1 MLGSSHDAEDAVQE
15 TLLRGWRG
23 VDRFEGRSSLRTW
36 LYTVA
41 TNVCLR
47 EIERR
52 GRRLVPV
59 DLGPAADPAD
69 GFAPLTETAWLGPL
83 PDAGITWE
91 SSPADAVYEQREA
104 VELGFIA
111 ALQHLPALQR
121 AVLVLRDVLAFSA
134 VETAEILDTTVPS
147 VTSALARARG
157 TVRTALPERS
167 QQEVLR
173 EVGDRQVRAT
183 VAAFIAAW
191 ERSDVDAVVALL
203 AEDVEMSMPP
213 YAEWYR
219 GRAAVAAFL
228 AETPL
233 RPGRRWR
240 LEPTTANGQPAL
252 SFSRLGR
259 ADRGVPHPR
268 PVGAHLRARRH
279 HGLHHLPG
287 PGGGALTPV
296 PTLAAMALPDGVAI
310 RRAVP
315 GDAEALA
322 HLHLDVWDDAYTG
335 LMPQGILDDRREKV
349 DERVE
354 RWRDIL
360 GQERPT
366 WVAEDADGLVGFSGV
381 GPARDNDVDIDL
393 ELYALYV
400 RAAYYG
406 TGVGYALFEQ
416 AVGDRA
422 AYLWVLAGNDRAIG
436 FYERQGFRLDGTED
450 EHDEGRHVRM
460 VRAGT

>member
-1 MLGSSHDAEDAVQE
+1 MTARMVTYRVKDGRADENAAYVRDVMADLAARETEGVTYSVYLLDDGVTFLHVVDEEGDGGKVQVSEAFQRFTATLLEDRCADDARAAHDDPGGEVRRMSLASEDFAEQVAPLRPGLLLHCYRMLGSSHDAEDAVQE

-59 DLGPAADPAD
+59 DLGPSADPAD
-69 GFAPLTETAWLGPL
+69 GLAAPLTETVWLGPL

-134 VETAEILDTTVPS
+134 AETAEILDTTVPS

-228 AETPL
+228 TETPL

-240 LEPTTANGQPAL
+240 LEQTTANGQPAL
-252 SFSRLGR
+252 TFSVWDEQIGAFLTHGLSVLTFGR
-259 ADRGVPHPR
+259 AGITGFTTFLD
-268 PVGAHLRARRH
+268 
-279 HGLHHLPG
+279 
-287 PGGGALTPV
+287 
-296 PTLAAMALPDGVAI
+296 PTVM
-310 RRAVP
+310 R
-315 GDAEALA
+315 
-322 HLHLDVWDDAYTG
+322 
-335 LMPQGILDDRREKV
+335 
-349 DERVE
+349 
-354 RWRDIL
+354 
-360 GQERPT
+360 
-366 WVAEDADGLVGFSGV
+366 
-381 GPARDNDVDIDL
+381 
-393 ELYALYV
+393 
-400 RAAYYG
+400 
-406 TGVGYALFEQ
+406 
-416 AVGDRA
+416 
-422 AYLWVLAGNDRAIG
+422 
-436 FYERQGFRLDGTED
+436 
-450 EHDEGRHVRM
+450 
-460 VRAGT
+460 

>member
-1 MLGSSHDAEDAVQE
+1 MSHASEDFAQEKFAEQVAPLRPGLLLHCYRMLGSSHDAEDAVQE

-23 VDRFEGRSSLRTW
+23 VDRFGGRSSLRTW

-104 VELGFIA
+104 VELGFIV

-252 SFSRLGR
+252 SFSIWNEQI
-259 ADRGVPHPR
+259 
-268 PVGAHLRARRH
+268 GAFLT
-279 HGLHHLPG
+279 HGLSV
-287 PGGGALTPV
+287 LTFGRRGITGFTTFLDPAVV
-296 PTLAAMALPDGVAI
+296 P
-310 RRAVP
+310 
-315 GDAEALA
+315 
-322 HLHLDVWDDAYTG
+322 
-335 LMPQGILDDRREKV
+335 
-349 DERVE
+349 
-354 RWRDIL
+354 
-360 GQERPT
+360 
-366 WVAEDADGLVGFSGV
+366 
-381 GPARDNDVDIDL
+381 
-393 ELYALYV
+393 
-400 RAAYYG
+400 
-406 TGVGYALFEQ
+406 
-416 AVGDRA
+416 
-422 AYLWVLAGNDRAIG
+422 
-436 FYERQGFRLDGTED
+436 
-450 EHDEGRHVRM
+450 
-460 VRAGT
+460 

>member
-1 MLGSSHDAEDAVQE
+1 MTARMVTYRVKDGRADENAAYVRDVMADLEARKTVGVTYSVYLLDDGLTFLHVADEEGDGGAVQVSEAFQRFTATLLEDRCAATPELHTDDPGGEVRRVSRASEEFAQEGFAEQVAPLRPGLLLHCYRMLGSSHDAEDAVQE

-69 GFAPLTETAWLGPL
+69 GLAAPLTETVWLGPL

-157 TVRTALPERS
+157 TVRSRTPRPQPAGGAARGGRPPGARHGRGVHRGLGAER
-167 QQEVLR
+167 R
-173 EVGDRQVRAT
+173 
-183 VAAFIAAW
+183 
-191 ERSDVDAVVALL
+191 DAVVALL

-219 GRAAVAAFL
+219 GRAAVAALPHRDPAPPRSAL
-228 AETPL
+228 AAGADDGQ
-233 RPGRRWR
+233 RSAGAGVHR
-240 LEPTTANGQPAL
+240 LE
-252 SFSRLGR
+252 R
-259 ADRGVPHPR
+259 ADRGLPHPR

-279 HGLHHLPG
+279 HGVHHLPR
-287 PGGGALTPV
+287 PGGGA
-296 PTLAAMALPDGVAI
+296 
-310 RRAVP
+310 R
-315 GDAEALA
+315 
-322 HLHLDVWDDAYTG
+322 
-335 LMPQGILDDRREKV
+335 
-349 DERVE
+349 
-354 RWRDIL
+354 
-360 GQERPT
+360 
-366 WVAEDADGLVGFSGV
+366 
-381 GPARDNDVDIDL
+381 
-393 ELYALYV
+393 
-400 RAAYYG
+400 
-406 TGVGYALFEQ
+406 
-416 AVGDRA
+416 
-422 AYLWVLAGNDRAIG
+422 
-436 FYERQGFRLDGTED
+436 
-450 EHDEGRHVRM
+450 
-460 VRAGT
+460 